1 MVYGGSNNKQSVRE
15 KHDVARSKIPATFLW
30 RFYGRAM
37 PMTAENLCGTMRA
50 PNERRFSMKECIK
63 CKNPLPIKAEYCP
76 NCGQEQPKPKEKVPK
91 KKRRKDLKEP
101 AEPQIDLGTYYDDI
115 VPEDAEELKNRRV
128 DNPIILRLILLGFGV
143 AIVLAAC
150 VAIMIFLGG

>member
-1 MVYGGSNNKQSVRE
+1 M
-15 KHDVARSKIPATFLW
+15 
-30 RFYGRAM
+30 
-37 PMTAENLCGTMRA
+37 
-50 PNERRFSMKECIK
+50 
-63 CKNPLPIKAEYCP
+63 
-76 NCGQEQPKPKEKVPK
+76 PK

-115 VPEDAEELKNRRV
+115 VPEDAEEMKSRRV

-150 VAIMIFLGG
+150 VAIMIFLGGEL